1 MWLFQLGI
9 GPLRKWGAL
18 IAPAL
23 VLICTVAA
31 PNTTALAQQD
41 SITPVEE
48 FSQQIDQLK
57 QTFTELGKKIDDSAK
72 SMDGL
77 TDIAQARREM
87 EELRTAVSTLLGS
100 VADNGELA
108 NIGTKALDRAREKL
122 RAFDGDTRFKPEE
135 RQFLI
140 EQWRKLKEETERATE
155 ELGGVRKEFAGLLQ
169 TLQTHEDFID
179 ELVQIRQAQKAI
191 DVIRQLTKDLR
202 GASDQLK
209 KLIGAIKPPGV

>member
-1 MWLFQLGI
+1 MCLFRLGFGQLQKSPGVFVS
-9 GPLRKWGAL
+9 AL
-18 IAPAL
+18 ALFFTVVAPS
-23 VLICTVAA
+23 AA
-31 PNTTALAQQD
+31 VFAQQD

-77 TDIAQARREM
+77 TDIGQARKEM
-87 EELRTAVSTLLGS
+87 EELRAAVSTLLGA

-108 NIGTKALDRAREKL
+108 NIGAKALDRAREKL

-155 ELGGVRKEFAGLLQ
+155 ELGRVRKEFAGLLQ
-169 TLQTHEDFID
+169 TLQVHEDFID

-191 DVIRQLTKDLR
+191 DVVRQLTKDLR

>member
-1 MWLFQLGI
+1 MPWLV
-9 GPLRKWGAL
+9 
-18 IAPAL
+18 APAL
-23 VLICTVAA
+23 VLFFMAA
-31 PNTTALAQQD
+31 PTAVFAQSD

-48 FSQQIDQLK
+48 FSQQLDQLK
-57 QTFTELGKKIDDSAK
+57 QTFTELGKKIDDSAR

-77 TDIAQARREM
+77 TDIAQARKEM

-108 NIGTKALDRAREKL
+108 NIGVKALDRAREKL
-122 RAFDGDTRFKPEE
+122 RAFDGDMRFKPEE

-155 ELGGVRKEFAGLLQ
+155 ELGRVRKEFAGLLQ

>member
-1 MWLFQLGI
+1 MCLFHFRFDRPRNMPWLI
-9 GPLRKWGAL
+9 V
-18 IAPAL
+18 PAL
-23 VLICTVAA
+23 AFFFMAA
-31 PNTTALAQQD
+31 PNTAFAQSD

-48 FSQQIDQLK
+48 FSQQLDQLK
-57 QTFTELGKKIDDSAK
+57 QTFTELGQKIDDSAR

-77 TDIAQARREM
+77 TDIGKARKEM
-87 EELRTAVSTLLGS
+87 EDLRTAVSTLLGS

-108 NIGTKALDRAREKL
+108 NIGVKALDRAREKL
-122 RAFDGDTRFKPEE
+122 RALDGDNRFKPEE

-155 ELGGVRKEFAGLLQ
+155 ELGRVRKEFAGLLQ

-191 DVIRQLTKDLR
+191 DVIHQLTKDLR

>member
-1 MWLFQLGI
+1 MCLSRLSFGLPQKMPWLV
-9 GPLRKWGAL
+9 
-18 IAPAL
+18 APAL
-23 VLICTVAA
+23 VLFFMAA
-31 PNTTALAQQD
+31 PTAVFAQSD

-48 FSQQIDQLK
+48 FSQQLDQLK
-57 QTFTELGKKIDDSAK
+57 QTFTELGKKIDDSAR

-77 TDIAQARREM
+77 TDIAQARKEM

-108 NIGTKALDRAREKL
+108 NIGVKALDRAREKL
-122 RAFDGDTRFKPEE
+122 RAFDGDMRFKPEE

-155 ELGGVRKEFAGLLQ
+155 ELGRVRKEFAGLLQ

>member
-1 MWLFQLGI
+1 MCLSRLSFGLPRKMPWLV
-9 GPLRKWGAL
+9 
-18 IAPAL
+18 APAL
-23 VLICTVAA
+23 VLFFMAA
-31 PNTTALAQQD
+31 PTAVFAQSD

-48 FSQQIDQLK
+48 FSQQLDQLK
-57 QTFTELGKKIDDSAK
+57 QTFTELGKKIDDSAR

-77 TDIAQARREM
+77 TDIAQARKEM

-108 NIGTKALDRAREKL
+108 NIGVKALDRAREKL
-122 RAFDGDTRFKPEE
+122 RAFDGDMRFKPEE

-155 ELGGVRKEFAGLLQ
+155 ELGRVRKEFAGLLQ

-179 ELVQIRQAQKAI
+179 ELVQIRQAQRAI